1 MLAKSLLIAREPWPP
16 GGAHPSCL
24 RCGFVGQ
31 RTRHLFCSFL
41 SFRSPFFFFFFSG
54 HTLYTTIECWNL
66 DGLQLKFIRGLPWNI
81 SHFLT
86 LDIHSFPVR
95 FLGVFVLIL
104 VMGLRESDLFQSVPA
119 EEWSWDKD
127 GGVQLLLQALV
138 HSLQWGNWDSRM
150 GKDLP
155 RGTSAGQL

>member
-31 RTRHLFCSFL
+31 RTRHLFCSFP
-41 SFRSPFFFFFFSG
+41 SSRSHFFFSSG

-66 DGLQLKFIRGLPWNI
+66 DGLQLKFIRGLPWNV
-81 SHFLT
+81 SHVLT

-95 FLGVFVLIL
+95 LLGVFVLIL

-127 GGVQLLLQALV
+127 CGVQLLPQALA
-138 HSLQWGNWDSRM
+138 HSLQWGNRDSRM